1 MKYLA
6 ILLCMCLLL
15 GGCAAQPEPAPQKTT
30 PTEQITPDCL
40 LPPEPSESA
49 PENLVDPP
57 PVEDVPKIPS
67 GTDSTGPAPEIGPE
81 GLPTP
86 ELTTNPVFNTENI
99 VGILFYGYYG
109 GGTGSA
115 VPAEHMAEITKWL
128 SSFTVGEPV
137 PELLPPGTNTYFIEI
152 AYADGTVIKQ
162 GLDVA
167 EVDGVEYYTVHGQAP
182 ECYWD
187 ILSRVSLENDPTTPA
202 PEIGP
207 EGLPTPAL

>member
-6 ILLCMCLLL
+6 VLLCLCLLL
-15 GGCAAQPEPAPQKTT
+15 GGCSAPAQPTETTKAPLYIID
-30 PTEQITPDCL
+30 PS
-40 LPPEPSESA
+40 EPSAGDVTS
-49 PENLVDPP
+49 PE
-57 PVEDVPKIPS
+57 IPT
-67 GTDSTGPAPEIGPE
+67 GTDSTAPAPEIGPE

-86 ELTTNPVFNTENI
+86 ELTTNPVFNTQNI
-99 VGILFYGYYG
+99 VSILFYGYYG
-109 GGTGSA
+109 GGKGSA
-115 VPAEHMAEITKWL
+115 VPAEHMVEITKWL
-128 SSFTVGEPV
+128 ASFTVGEQS

-167 EVDGVEYYTVHGQAP
+167 EIDGIAYYTVHAQTP

-187 ILSRVSLENDPTTPA
+187 ILSLTSLENDSTAPA

>member
-6 ILLCMCLLL
+6 ILLCICLLL
-15 GGCAAQPEPAPQKTT
+15 GGCAAKPEAAPQQTS
-30 PTEQITPDCL
+30 PTEQISPDCL
-40 LPPEPSESA
+40 LPPDTTAPDYPEP
-49 PENLVDPP
+49 PT
-57 PVEDVPKIPS
+57 
-67 GTDSTGPAPEIGPE
+67 GTDSTAPAPEIGPE

-86 ELTTNPVFNTENI
+86 ELTTNPVFNTQNI
-99 VGILFYGYYG
+99 VSILFYGYYG
-109 GGTGSA
+109 GGKGSA

-128 SSFTVGEPV
+128 ASFTVGEQV

-167 EVDGVEYYTVHGQAP
+167 EIDGIAYYTVHAQTP

-187 ILSRVSLENDPTTPA
+187 IVSLTSLENDSTAPA